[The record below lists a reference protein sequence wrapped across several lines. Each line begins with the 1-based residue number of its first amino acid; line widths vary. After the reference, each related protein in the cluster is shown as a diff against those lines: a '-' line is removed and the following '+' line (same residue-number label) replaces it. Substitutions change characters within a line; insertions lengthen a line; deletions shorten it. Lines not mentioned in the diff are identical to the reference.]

1 MANLTTP
8 STTASRS
15 DLDLDALVELV
26 GRLAVAAN
34 EATRMAQEV
43 QAKLPLALERHAA
56 SSTTWIR
63 GVPKTPADLDR
74 AFPDGSGETC
84 EEANALTD
92 GVPHQFR
99 RKKTS
104 RREALDFY
112 REHYAAAA
120 TYDNIVAAATADGAQ
135 PPPGINMGV
144 QKWIGLP
151 ARAAVPFVA
160 AATAPYT
167 KESYP
172 ADKGRL
178 DTSYRRASN
187 SFSNKFGS
195 GPSGSGL
202 GLFDTGVGSRN
213 F

>member
-74 AFPDGSGETC
+74 AFPDGSGETWYVVIRGREPGLC
-84 EEANALTD
+84 RTSEEANALTD

-160 AATAPYT
+160 AATAP
-167 KESYP
+167 
-172 ADKGRL
+172 
-178 DTSYRRASN
+178 
-187 SFSNKFGS
+187 
-195 GPSGSGL
+195 
-202 GLFDTGVGSRN
+202 
-213 F
+213 